1 MVWVD
6 HDVFKVGLSSGQN
19 DRDLSAVRTIRKYL
33 EHEGAAPGGFIEWR
47 AELPAL
53 EGAAWGDCQRFEMV
67 VAAAVKRR
75 LGASAAGAVGLQAI
89 VTAAES
95 ARASRTGVPR
105 WQPAEMRNASRHRD
119 PTYTSSMAT
128 NARTVRLTPASYDL
142 LEQEAR
148 RRGTDP
154 DALADELLRSDLG
167 GGASEDL
174 DAALA
179 RSDELR
185 SRLPEID
192 GVALAREARRELD
205 NRDA

>member
-75 LGASAAGAVGLQAI
+75 LGASAAGAVGLEWLTRNDLQACL
-89 VTAAES
+89 VEGRADGRHHRSTALQ
-95 ARASRTGVPR
+95 RSRTSGRMDGVHPATGEQFGSRPPSNPR
-105 WQPAEMRNASRHRD
+105 PIAAGRMADNAQPAWPVCNEGLRGCDRRSLCPPRRLPLLLRCSRDSR
-119 PTYTSSMAT
+119 PR
-128 NARTVRLTPASYDL
+128 RTRGRPVMMVI
-142 LEQEAR
+142 
-148 RRGTDP
+148 RGTP
-154 DALADELLRSDLG
+154 G
-167 GGASEDL
+167 
-174 DAALA
+174 
-179 RSDELR
+179 
-185 SRLPEID
+185 
-192 GVALAREARRELD
+192 
-205 NRDA
+205 

>member
-1 MVWVD
+1 MV
-6 HDVFKVGLSSGQN
+6 
-19 DRDLSAVRTIRKYL
+19 
-33 EHEGAAPGGFIEWR
+33 GAAHNIKPYSIGER
-47 AELPAL
+47 PAGSINVTDPYSRNL
-53 EGAAWGDCQRFEMV
+53 KTPRGWVQGYNA
-67 VAAAVKRR
+67 
-75 LGASAAGAVGLQAI
+75 QAI

-105 WQPAEMRNASRHRD
+105 WQPAEMRNASRRRD